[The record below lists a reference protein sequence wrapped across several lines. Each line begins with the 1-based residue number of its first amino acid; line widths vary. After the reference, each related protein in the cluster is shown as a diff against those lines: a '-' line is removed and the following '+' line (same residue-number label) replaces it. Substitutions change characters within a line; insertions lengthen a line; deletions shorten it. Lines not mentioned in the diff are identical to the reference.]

1 MIVIFSLLNL
11 INWISISPND
21 YYDYFNRLENY
32 YSMNVLNNRSMN
44 LAGFPFLVVATI
56 APAVVLITHK
66 ST

>member
-1 MIVIFSLLNL
+1 
-11 INWISISPND
+11 
-21 YYDYFNRLENY
+21 
-32 YSMNVLNNRSMN
+32 MNVLNNRSMN